1 MFASIINVVRVLMT
15 GDFQG
20 PMFGWLEDETVPH
33 ILYAVHDILTSLL

>member
-20 PMFGWLEDETVPH
+20 PMFGLYEDGTVAH
-33 ILYAVHDILTSLL
+33 ILYAVHDILNSLL